1 MPPMLFVGSAKPPAD
16 KSNLSLTSPPMEN
29 MHKRILQI
37 LVSLTLWSGT
47 TAREL
52 PVVKPEEVGMSSAKL
67 AKVDDI
73 LKGFI
78 AEKKLIYEAIEQ

>member
-1 MPPMLFVGSAKPPAD
+1 LPS
-16 KSNLSLTSPPMEN
+16 
-29 MHKRILQI
+29 
-37 LVSLTLWSGT
+37 TLWSGT

-78 AEKKLIYEAIEQ
+78 AVKKLIYEAIEQ